1 MSFGVFL
8 STICNTSMEAIKLC
22 IGATL
27 PHMLATGIFWPLE
40 VRSFLCSMFL
50 STIIY
55 YRVIMWVLS
64 EIMSFSCHDEQNLN
78 VND

>member
-40 VRSFLCSMFL
+40 VW
-50 STIIY
+50 IY
-55 YRVIMWVLS
+55 
-64 EIMSFSCHDEQNLN
+64 QQ
-78 VND
+78 

>member
-1 MSFGVFL
+1 MCFGVFL

-40 VRSFLCSMFL
+40 VRSFQCS
-50 STIIY
+50 Y
-55 YRVIMWVLS
+55 
-64 EIMSFSCHDEQNLN
+64 QQ
-78 VND
+78 

>member
-1 MSFGVFL
+1 MCFGVFL

-40 VRSFLCSMFL
+40 VGNL
-50 STIIY
+50 STIA
-55 YRVIMWVLS
+55 LS
-64 EIMSFSCHDEQNLN
+64 YGYDTNQ
-78 VND
+78 

>member
-40 VRSFLCSMFL
+40 VTSFLC

-55 YRVIMWVLS
+55 YRVIMCVLS
-64 EIMSFSCHDEQNLN
+64 EIMSFNCHDEQNLN

>member
-40 VRSFLCSMFL
+40 VTSYVPINDNIL
-50 STIIY
+50 SCDNV
-55 YRVIMWVLS
+55 RVI
-64 EIMSFSCHDEQNLN
+64 
-78 VND
+78 

>member
-40 VRSFLCSMFL
+40 VYGS
-50 STIIY
+50 IIN
-55 YRVIMWVLS
+55 RIIVWL
-64 EIMSFSCHDEQNLN
+64 
-78 VND
+78 

>member
-1 MSFGVFL
+1 MCFGVFL

-40 VRSFLCSMFL
+40 VRSFLCS
-50 STIIY
+50 TIIY
-55 YRVIMWVLS
+55 YRVIMCVLS
-64 EIMSFSCHDEQNLN
+64 EIMSFNRHDEQNLN